1 LLLRRGRK
9 LTSCLQSG
17 LIVTQQSGRWASRC
31 RYPVPSTVWLVSWR
45 VVGVSHLAWLD
56 DGRLDGWPI
65 RESVDGGRRSLNSV
79 REGSGEEIPPYLP
92 IITSVDLTKTVTW
105 SPSCRL
111 SRSREL
117 SVTAATTD
125 PASTSVLEQSCPS
138 RDGLASAPE
147 GDGRLPMSQAVAEW
161 FVVTLGSRGGDGSG
175 RKIRSGRGPS
185 SPWLEL
191 NPAPRR

>member
-1 LLLRRGRK
+1 MLLRRGRK
-9 LTSCLQSG
+9 LTSCLRSG

-45 VVGVSHLAWLD
+45 VVGVSHLAWLG
-56 DGRLDGWPI
+56 DGRLEGWPI

-79 REGSGEEIPPYLP
+79 REGSGEE
-92 IITSVDLTKTVTW
+92 S
-105 SPSCRL
+105 
-111 SRSREL
+111 
-117 SVTAATTD
+117 
-125 PASTSVLEQSCPS
+125 
-138 RDGLASAPE
+138 PE

-161 FVVTLGSRGGDGSG
+161 FGVTFGSRGGDGSG